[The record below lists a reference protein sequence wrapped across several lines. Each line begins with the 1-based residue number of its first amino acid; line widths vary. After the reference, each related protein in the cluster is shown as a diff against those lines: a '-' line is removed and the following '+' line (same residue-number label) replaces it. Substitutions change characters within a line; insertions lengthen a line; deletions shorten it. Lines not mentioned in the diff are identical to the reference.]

1 MAEDKKDKK
10 ESKKEDPKVVDYTVW
25 HPDHRLNHIYMT
37 EDGQKIIWTMKSGAE
52 EPTLKIVN

>member
-1 MAEDKKDKK
+1 MAEEKQDKKGTKK
-10 ESKKEDPKVVDYTVW
+10 EEPKKVNYAVW

-37 EDGQKIIWTMKSGAE
+37 EDGQKIVWTMKSGSE

>member
-10 ESKKEDPKVVDYTVW
+10 ESKKEEKAVDYTVW

-37 EDGQKIIWTMKSGAE
+37 EDGQKIVWTMKSGSE